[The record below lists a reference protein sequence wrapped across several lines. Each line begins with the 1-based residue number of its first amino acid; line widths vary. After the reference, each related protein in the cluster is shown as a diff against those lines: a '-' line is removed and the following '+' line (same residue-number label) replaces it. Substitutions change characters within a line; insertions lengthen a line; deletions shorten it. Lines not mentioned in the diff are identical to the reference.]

1 MAVQVAARALTV
13 WMAILV
19 LAVFNGIVRESVL
32 VPALGSAP
40 GLFLSG
46 LLLSCFILV
55 VAFLALPWLGAR
67 STRQLLLVGIGWVSL
82 TLVFEFSFGWLQGMN
97 LDELLSAYTFEG
109 GNIWPLVL
117 LVTAVAPWL
126 AARLRG
132 MKRSR

>member
-1 MAVQVAARALTV
+1 MAVQLAGRALAV

-32 VPALGSAP
+32 VPALGSGP

-109 GNIWPLVL
+109 GNIWPVVL

>member
-1 MAVQVAARALTV
+1 MAVQLAVRTLAV

-19 LAVFNGIVRESVL
+19 LAVVNGIVRESVL

-46 LLLSCFILV
+46 LLLSCFILIA
-55 VAFLALPWLGAR
+55 AFLALPWLGAR
-67 STRQLLLVGIGWVSL
+67 STRQLLLVGIGWVLL

-109 GNIWPLVL
+109 GNIWPVVL

-126 AARLRG
+126 AARLG
-132 MKRSR
+132 GTTRSG

>member
-1 MAVQVAARALTV
+1 MAVQLAVRTLAV

-19 LAVFNGIVRESVL
+19 LAVVNGIVRESVL
-32 VPALGSAP
+32 VSALGSAP

-46 LLLSCFILV
+46 LLLSCFILIA
-55 VAFLALPWLGAR
+55 AFLALPWLGAR
-67 STRQLLLVGIGWVSL
+67 STRQLLLVGIGWVLL

-109 GNIWPLVL
+109 GNIWPVVL

>member
-1 MAVQVAARALTV
+1 MAVQLAVRTLAV

-19 LAVFNGIVRESVL
+19 LAVVNGIVRESVL

-46 LLLSCFILV
+46 LLLSCFILI
-55 VAFLALPWLGAR
+55 VAFLTLPWLGAR
-67 STRQLLLVGIGWVSL
+67 STRQLLLVGFGWVLL

-109 GNIWPLVL
+109 GNIWPIVL

-132 MKRSR
+132 TTRSG